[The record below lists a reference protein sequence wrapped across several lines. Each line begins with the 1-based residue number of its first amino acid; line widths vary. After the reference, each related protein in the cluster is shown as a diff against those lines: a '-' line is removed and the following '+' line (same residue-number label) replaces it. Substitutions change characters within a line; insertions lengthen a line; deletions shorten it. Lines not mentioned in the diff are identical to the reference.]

1 MWKVRPQASKDRAS
15 SERRVFWYTIQ
26 FGKADESELAGG
38 IRPSHAS
45 PRKLVNVYKSAG
57 GAAGCTGGN
66 NGD

>member
-38 IRPSHAS
+38 IRPSYAS
-45 PRKLVNVYKSAG
+45 PRKLG